1 MSERKSFVF
10 YAEWKEI
17 IQNYPTELRI
27 ELYEAIVDYAMGKEL
42 NLSPSAKLIFP
53 FIAPKIDADNKRQ
66 DAIAERNKLNGSK
79 GGRKTKKTQN
89 NPKNPVGNL
98 GFENNPKK
106 PKETQ
111 KTQWETKEEQEKR
124 SKKEIEEN
132 ILTEKEEKDNNYII
146 IQKEEKN
153 FDSVFGKFCS
163 ELLGEF
169 NELWRETITKKY
181 GIVNHSVALDEFKV
195 HIIAQGKELN
205 VMEQSLSEFK
215 AYFANTARM
224 GVFSEKTKQMPKAKA
239 KRKPCEFLT
248 QRTGQ
253 GVIGVIKQDGQT
265 YFVPQ
270 EVGYPPTEFHFWNP
284 EHRQY
289 EIQQP

>member
-10 YAEWKEI
+10 HAEWKQAI
-17 IQNYPTELRI
+17 DLMPTELRL
-27 ELYEAIVDYAMGKEL
+27 ELYEAIVTYAITGELPEMTEQAKVAFCFIQPKLDESNKAYLVKCEKIKENGK
-42 NLSPSAKLIFP
+42 
-53 FIAPKIDADNKRQ
+53 
-66 DAIAERNKLNGSK
+66 K
-79 GGRKTKKTQN
+79 GGRPKKETEENQKNQTKPNGFSKTKQN
-89 NPKNPVGNL
+89 QKNQMVL
-98 GFENNPKK
+98 
-106 PKETQ
+106 
-111 KTQWETKEEQEKR
+111 KEEQEKR

-181 GIVNHSVALDEFKV
+181 GIVNHSVALDEFKG

-215 AYFANTARM
+215 AYFANSARM

-289 EIQQP
+289 EIQQL